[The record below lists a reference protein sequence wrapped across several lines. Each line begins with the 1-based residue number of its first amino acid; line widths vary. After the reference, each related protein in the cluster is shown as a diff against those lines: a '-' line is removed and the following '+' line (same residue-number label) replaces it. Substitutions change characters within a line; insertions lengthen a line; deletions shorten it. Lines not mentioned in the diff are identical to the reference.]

1 MSNIPTKQD
10 QASNNV
16 GAAAQQ
22 AAATRAIRVKDLTD
36 ALIAAINAGT
46 QSSVTVRGVY
56 APDVVAEVAAAFA
69 KSGWTLTQTNQAL
82 NQATFKLS

>member
-22 AAATRAIRVKDLTD
+22 AAATRATRVKDLTD
-36 ALIAAINAGT
+36 ALIAAINAA
-46 QSSVTVRGVY
+46 SVNS
-56 APDVVAEVAAAFA
+56 ASADLMHQP
-69 KSGWTLTQTNQAL
+69 
-82 NQATFKLS
+82 